1 MQIKYSS
8 LLILAC
14 LLPPAVRPVAADELN
29 VMTFNI
35 RYDNL
40 GDGLD
45 NWRFR
50 SANVAGMFSHH
61 KVAVAGLQ
69 EVLHRQ
75 LSHLEKRLPGYA
87 HVGVGREDG
96 KQKGEYAPIFFD
108 KDRLELTRSDTIWLS
123 ETPKKVGSKSWDS
136 SLPRIATLAWLKDK
150 KTGKMLLVVN
160 THFDHRGAVARRES
174 AALIGR
180 HVKQVNQEKIPVV
193 VMGDLNCLP
202 GSDPYRQFLQA
213 GFQDALEKSEKEHQG
228 PRSTWNGFGKT
239 VVEGRRID
247 FIFISPDLRVLAH
260 RIDARQFN
268 GRFPSDHCPVI
279 SRLGRP

>member
-1 MQIKYSS
+1 MKRIFLVMLGIILS
-8 LLILAC
+8 LV
-14 LLPPAVRPVAADELN
+14 VRPATAENLN

-50 SANVAGMFSHH
+50 AENVVGMFTHH
-61 KVAVAGLQ
+61 EVAIAGLQ

-75 LSHLEKRLPGYA
+75 LTLLEKRLPGYG

-96 KQKGEYAPIFFD
+96 KQGGEYAPIFYRRE
-108 KDRLELTRSDTIWLS
+108 RLELTRSETIWLS
-123 ETPKKVGSKSWDS
+123 ETPGKVGSKSWDS

-150 KTGKMLLVVN
+150 ETEKRLLVVN

-180 HVKQVNQEKIPVV
+180 HVKQVNQQKLPVV

-202 GSDPYRQFLQA
+202 GSEPYKQFTQA
-213 GFQDALEKSEKEHQG
+213 GYQDALEKSEKDHQG
-228 PRSTWNGFGKT
+228 PRSSWNGFGTK
-239 VVEGRRID
+239 VVAGRRID
-247 FIFISPDLRVLAH
+247 FIFVSPGFRVLEH
-260 RIDARQFN
+260 KIDARQFK

-279 SRLGRP
+279 SQLARP

>member
-1 MQIKYSS
+1 MKYLS
-8 LLILAC
+8 LLILTC
-14 LLPPAVRPVAADELN
+14 LGPLAARPAAADELN

-61 KVAVAGLQ
+61 DVAIAGLQ

-75 LSHLEKRLPGYA
+75 LNHLEKRLPGYA

-96 KQKGEYAPIFFD
+96 KQKGEYAPIFYR
-108 KDRLELTRSDTIWLS
+108 KDRLELTRSETIWLS
-123 ETPKKVGSKSWDS
+123 EMPKKVGSKSWDS
-136 SLPRIATLAWLKDK
+136 SLPRIATLAWFKDR
-150 KTGKMLLVVN
+150 KTGTLLLVVN

-180 HVKQVNQEKIPVV
+180 HLKQVNQEKVPVV

-202 GSDPYRQFLQA
+202 GADPYKKFTQA
-213 GFQDALEKSEKEHQG
+213 GFQDALEKSEKEHEG
-228 PRSTWNGFGKT
+228 PRSTWNGFGKA

-247 FIFISPDLRVLAH
+247 FIFSLALA
-260 RIDARQFN
+260 D
-268 GRFPSDHCPVI
+268 
-279 SRLGRP
+279 SRLKNLTSQDGHDPKTRQAQP

>member
-14 LLPPAVRPVAADELN
+14 LLPSTVRPVAADELN

-108 KDRLELTRSDTIWLS
+108 KDRLELARSDTIWLS
-123 ETPKKVGSKSWDS
+123 ETPKKAGSKSWDS
-136 SLPRIATLAWLKDK
+136 SLPRIATLAWFKDR

-180 HVKQVNQEKIPVV
+180 HVKQVNQEKLPVV
-193 VMGDLNCLP
+193 VMGDLNYLP
-202 GSDPYRQFLQA
+202 GSDPYKQFRQA

-228 PRSTWNGFGKT
+228 PRSTWNGFGKA
-239 VVEGRRID
+239 VVKGRRID
-247 FIFISPDLRVLAH
+247 FIFVSPDIRVLEH
-260 RIDARQFN
+260 KIDVRQFN
-268 GRFPSDHCPVI
+268 GRFPSEHCPGI
-279 SRLGRP
+279 SSLGRP

>member
-1 MQIKYSS
+1 MKRIS
-8 LLILAC
+8 LVMLVLVVSLAAR
-14 LLPPAVRPVAADELN
+14 PATAENLT

-61 KVAVAGLQ
+61 DVAIAGLQ

-75 LSHLEKRLPGYA
+75 LNHLEKRLPGYA

-96 KQKGEYAPIFFD
+96 KQKGEYAPIFYR
-108 KDRLELTRSDTIWLS
+108 KDRLELTRSETIWLS
-123 ETPKKVGSKSWDS
+123 EMPRKVGSKSWDS

-150 KTGKMLLVVN
+150 KTGKLLLVVN

-180 HVKQVNQEKIPVV
+180 HLKQVNQEKVPVV

-202 GSDPYRQFLQA
+202 GSDPYKQFTQA
-213 GFQDALEKSEKEHQG
+213 GFQDALGKSEKEHEG

-247 FIFISPDLRVLAH
+247 FIFVSPDLRVLEH
-260 RIDARQFN
+260 RIDVRRFN

-279 SRLGRP
+279 SRLARP

>member
-1 MQIKYSS
+1 MKNSS
-8 LLILAC
+8 LVILVLVLSLA
-14 LLPPAVRPVAADELN
+14 LPGDAAAEEIN

-50 SANVAGMFSHH
+50 SANVAGMFGHH
-61 KVAVAGLQ
+61 EISIAGLQ

-75 LSHLEKRLPGYA
+75 LTQLEKRLPGYA

-96 KQKGEYAPIFFD
+96 KQKGEYAPIFYR
-108 KDRLELTRSDTIWLS
+108 KDRLELTRSETIWLS
-123 ETPKKVGSKSWDS
+123 EMPKKVGSKSWDS
-136 SLPRIATLAWLKDK
+136 SLPRIATLAWFKDK
-150 KTGKMLLVVN
+150 KTGTLLLVVN

-180 HVKQVNQEKIPVV
+180 HVKQVNQEKVPVV

-202 GSDPYRQFLQA
+202 GSDPYKQFTQA
-213 GFQDALEKSEKEHQG
+213 GFQDALEKSEKEHEG
-228 PRSTWNGFGKT
+228 PRSTWNGFGKA

-247 FIFISPDLRVLAH
+247 FIFVSPDLQVLEH
-260 RIDARQFN
+260 KIDARQFN

-279 SRLGRP
+279 SRLARP